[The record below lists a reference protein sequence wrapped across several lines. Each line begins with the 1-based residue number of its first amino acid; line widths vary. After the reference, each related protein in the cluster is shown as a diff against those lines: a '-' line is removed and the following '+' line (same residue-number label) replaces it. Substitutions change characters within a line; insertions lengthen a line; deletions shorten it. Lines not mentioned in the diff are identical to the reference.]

1 MKLTS
6 KAVAALMLPAGKDDH
21 FEWDLDLPGFGYR
34 LRRSGEKINRSWVVQ
49 YRHAGQTRRMGL
61 GSASVLSAEQARGE
75 AKRIL
80 AKRNLGEDPATERK
94 LRGSADR
101 FTFSALAAQ
110 YLAAKESHV
119 RRRTFTEAQRYLQ
132 SSYFKPLHNIPVDA
146 ITRRDVAARVLI
158 IGRDNGVVAAARART
173 ALSALFSWAMEN
185 GLAETNP
192 TVGTAKPKAPRSRD
206 RVLSDQELLALWQAA
221 GDDDF
226 GKIVRLLVMTSQ
238 RRSEAGGMAW
248 SELCLERGIWNIPG
262 RRSKNG
268 REHEVPLGPLA
279 LEIIASVPQV
289 VGRDVLFGARTDRGF
304 TSWAAHKRALDARL
318 GDRVRKWTLHDLRR
332 TAATRMADLGVPPHV
347 IEEVLN
353 HRSGHRSGVAGIY
366 NRSRYE
372 REVQAAVAT
381 WNRHVTA
388 LIEGREQRKVVPIR
402 SAGGDSP

>member
-1 MKLTS
+1 
-6 KAVAALMLPAGKDDH
+6 
-21 FEWDLDLPGFGYR
+21 
-34 LRRSGEKINRSWVVQ
+34 
-49 YRHAGQTRRMGL
+49 
-61 GSASVLSAEQARGE
+61 
-75 AKRIL
+75 
-80 AKRNLGEDPATERK
+80 
-94 LRGSADR
+94 
-101 FTFSALAAQ
+101 
-110 YLAAKESHV
+110 V

-146 ITRRDVAARVLI
+146 ITRRDVAARLLI
-158 IGRDNGVVAAARART
+158 IGRENGVVAAGRARA

-192 TVGTAKPKAPRSRD
+192 TVGTAKPKAPPSRE
-206 RVLSDQELLALWQAA
+206 RTLSDQELLAVWRAA

-226 GKIVRLLVMTSQ
+226 GRIVRLLILTGQ
-238 RRSEAGGMAW
+238 RRTEVGGMAW
-248 SELCLERGIWNIPG
+248 SELDLERGIWNIPG

-268 REHEVPLGPLA
+268 REHEVPLGALA

-304 TSWAAHKRALDARL
+304 TSWAAHKRALDARP
-318 GDRVRKWTLHDLRR
+318 GDRVREWTLHDLRR

-402 SAGGDSP
+402 SADGDNS